1 MTQSSKESYQRL
13 MPRSP
18 IRCECPRVE
27 GAHHR
32 FKYHFAAIHPNPKL
46 LVVRSPLPSQPFLLS
61 AALYYTTRCAG
72 HVSFFTP
79 AQIQHLEAYLF
90 ANLNAYHRGCR
101 PSLEGIMAAFILS
114 FLPPGTPHETAAHE
128 SLGQADV
135 DPARMIGL
143 AYAQTR
149 ELGQSIFI
157 ERLLQSLEKGIPV
170 RFLEQ
175 PINDARLFMSVINR
189 SAWWV
194 TLRHQLLTRQV
205 LTQPLPLGD
214 CPCTR

>member
-1 MTQSSKESYQRL
+1 
-13 MPRSP
+13 
-18 IRCECPRVE
+18 
-27 GAHHR
+27 
-32 FKYHFAAIHPNPKL
+32 
-46 LVVRSPLPSQPFLLS
+46 LPSQPFLLS